1 MAHWGQITFID
12 SVTPIIT
19 QLIAFHDHAL
29 LILTLVTTVVG
40 FALYTILKNKFVCRS
55 FTEAQSIELLW
66 TILPCFLLL
75 ILAIPSIRLLYLIDE
90 VRRPRITIKAI
101 GHQWYWTY
109 EYSDIFNLEFDSYII
124 PTEDLKPGQY
134 RLLEV
139 DNRLVVPTNVEVR
152 LLTTSSDVIHAWA
165 IPALGVKSDA
175 VPGRLNQ
182 LSFFINR
189 PGLYFGQC
197 SEICGANHTF
207 IPIALEAVSYSSFV
221 NWATANSTQ

>member
-40 FALYTILKNKFVCRS
+40 FALYIVLKNKFICRS

-75 ILAIPSIRLLYLIDE
+75 ALAIPSIRLLYLIDE
-90 VRRPRITIKAI
+90 VRNPRITIKAI
-101 GHQWYWTY
+101 GHQWYWSY

-165 IPALGVKSDA
+165 VPALGVKCDA

-182 LSFFINR
+182 LRFFINR

-207 IPIALEAVSYSSFV
+207 IPIALEAVSYNSFID
-221 NWATANSTQ
+221 WASANSS

>member
-1 MAHWGQITFID
+1 MAHWGQMTFMD
-12 SVTPIIT
+12 SVTPVMT
-19 QLIAFHDHAL
+19 QLIAFHDHVL

-40 FALYTILKNKFVCRS
+40 YAMYSILKTKFICRS

-75 ILAIPSIRLLYLIDE
+75 ILAIPSIRLLYLMDE
-90 VRRPRITIKAI
+90 ISNPSITIKAI

-109 EYSDIFNLEFDSYII
+109 EYSDMFNLEFDSYMI
-124 PTEDLKPGQY
+124 PTEDLKPGQF

-139 DNRLVVPTNVEVR
+139 DNRMVVPTNVEIR

-175 VPGRLNQ
+175 IPGRLNQ
-182 LSFFINR
+182 LGFFINR
-189 PGLYFGQC
+189 PGVYFGQC

-207 IPIALEAVSYSSFV
+207 MPIALEAVSYNSFV
-221 NWATANSTQ
+221 SWASSNSS